1 MEMLAV
7 VLIIAV
13 CVVGGYAQL
22 HIFRVVAD
30 PSDGDGPGKAK
41 DDDSGVEATSKG
53 VGKREVE
60 WINHHG
66 EPEPRAFLPVSVRP
80 YFV

>member
-1 MEMLAV
+1 MQDDARPHVNARSRSLTSNS
-7 VLIIAV
+7 LIS
-13 CVVGGYAQL
+13 L
-22 HIFRVVAD
+22 M
-30 PSDGDGPGKAK
+30 SSGKAK